1 MAARVRQIRTS
12 VLTWAFT
19 WIGITSIGGGRSAYF
34 YDALVLR
41 RRWVTEEEFVQ
52 GLTLSQL
59 LPGPTISNLAV
70 ALGHRLRGAVGAV
83 CASLGLLL
91 PGALATLAIS
101 AFYFGQGVGPGVAAA
116 LRGMGGAVV
125 GFMLVTV
132 ARMARGA
139 LTGRGAPWIA
149 AAAFLAAGPLRL
161 NMFLVILLVGAGSIW
176 LNRPRRRGSAGGPTP
191 AEGTGA

>member
-1 MAARVRQIRTS
+1 VRQIRIS
-12 VLTWAFT
+12 VLTWVFT
-19 WIGITSIGGGRSAYF
+19 WIGLTSVGGGRSAYF

-41 RRWVTEEEFVQ
+41 RRWVTDEEFVQ

-70 ALGHRLRGAVGAV
+70 ALGHRLRGAAGAA

-91 PGALATLAIS
+91 PGALILAAVS
-101 AFYFGQGVGPGVAAA
+101 AVYFGRGVAPGAGAA

-125 GFMLVTV
+125 GFMLVTL
-132 ARMARGA
+132 ARMARAA
-139 LTGRGAPWIA
+139 LRGRSAPWIA

-161 NMFLVILLVGAGSIW
+161 NIFLVILFVGVASLW
-176 LNRPRRRGSAGGPTP
+176 LNRPRRRPRPAAPGGPPGP
-191 AEGTGA
+191 AHG